1 MRKELMT
8 LACVL
13 AAAGSAA
20 QDAEEFRNPPA
31 AYRPVPLWFWNNTR
45 IERPAAVEQFRTFT
59 SRDGYGGCA
68 ILPFGGNF
76 APEYLSDEYFALYG
90 EIVREAQKAGLAMS
104 LYDEYGFPSGSMG
117 AINGD
122 GTPRFMQRHPEAT
135 IKRLDKYEYP
145 LAPGIA
151 CDIELPREGRLMALV
166 AMDSLTREVRPLS
179 GRIADGRIRWTPPA
193 GAWKLLCFTCVKD
206 GDPNVDYLDPDAV
219 RLFVE
224 ETHQRYYDRFP
235 EAFGKVITETFCDE
249 PTLYRAQGRIWTE
262 RFNERFEAAYGF
274 SPEALYPA
282 LWYDIGPETAAARN
296 YLFGFRARLY
306 AEGFMKTIHE
316 WAAAHGIRSTGHQ
329 DQEEVLNPVSV
340 SGDLMLCG
348 KYMDVPGIDKIGGDR
363 PAELYYKVVSSSAA
377 NWDKQLV
384 MSETFGAMGNIPVRE
399 LYTIAMEQYTKG
411 INQLIP
417 HAVWYNDRDVTFL
430 PELSYR
436 NPLYNEALPGF
447 NRFLAR
453 LNYMLQPQGR
463 TVADIAVLYPIH
475 SLQAG
480 HYLDGPEGYYAG
492 GVKIPGTDY
501 IRVAAMLNDTLSR
514 DFTYL
519 HPEVLEKCPVRK
531 GMLHLD
537 NEVNHQHYRVLV
549 LPGVKCISPE
559 CLRTV
564 ERFRRAGGRVIFTT
578 ALPESSTVFGVD
590 AADVAARV
598 RAMLSAR
605 KNPAVFLPAP
615 DTESLAEA
623 LEAAFTPDVTVDGAP
638 GLRYIHRLCGGRHIY
653 YFANLGTGTAEANIL
668 LRDGVKLRSF
678 DPHTGDSAPYTT
690 QTTAQGTRLHLTL
703 PATRSL
709 FLVSE

>member
-1 MRKELMT
+1 MRKNL
-8 LACVL
+8 LLL
-13 AAAGSAA
+13 AALLIATGATA
-20 QDAEEFRNPPA
+20 QTADGFRNPPA
-31 AYRPVPLWFWNNTR
+31 EYRPVPLWFWNNTR
-45 IERPAAVEQFRTFT
+45 IERPAAVKQFRTFT
-59 SRDGYGGCA
+59 QRDSYGGCA
-68 ILPFGGNF
+68 VLPFGGNF

-90 EIVREAQKAGLAMS
+90 EIIREARDARLTMS

-135 IKRLDKYEYP
+135 IKRLDKYEYS
-145 LAPGIA
+145 LTAGA
-151 CDIELPREGRLMALV
+151 ECDIELPHEGRLMSLV
-166 AMDSLTREVRPLS
+166 AMDSLTLEIRPLS
-179 GRIADGRIRWTPPA
+179 GRIANGRIRWAPPA

-224 ETHQRYYDRFP
+224 DTHQRYYDRFP
-235 EAFGKVITETFCDE
+235 EAFGTVITETFCDE

-262 RFNERFEAAYGF
+262 GFNERFEAAYGF
-274 SPEALYPA
+274 SPETLYPA

-296 YLFGFRARLY
+296 HLFGLRAQLY

-363 PAELYYKVVSSSAA
+363 PAELFYKVVSSSAA

-399 LYTIAMEQYTKG
+399 LYTTAMEQYTKG

-436 NPLYNEALPGF
+436 NPLYNEALPDF

-453 LNYMLQPQGR
+453 LNYLLQPAGR
-463 TVADIAVLYPIH
+463 TVADIAVLYPIQT
-475 SLQAG
+475 LQAG

-492 GVKIPGTDY
+492 GVKIPDTDY

-519 HPEVLEKCPVRK
+519 HPEVLERCPVRK

-537 NEVNHQHYRVLV
+537 NKVNSQHYRVLI

-559 CLRTV
+559 CLRTA

-578 ALPESSTVFGVD
+578 ALPECSTQFSVP
-590 AADVAARV
+590 AAEVSARV
-598 RAMLSAR
+598 QEMLTAR
-605 KNPAVFLPAP
+605 KNPALFLPAP
-615 DTESLAEA
+615 DTETLSKA
-623 LEAAFTPDVTVDGAP
+623 LETEFTPDVMVDGAP
-638 GLRYIHRLCGGRHIY
+638 GLRYIHRVCGGRHIY
-653 YFANLGTGTAEANIL
+653 YFANTGAETARAEIL
-668 LRDGVKLRSF
+668 LRNRVKLRSF
-678 DPHTGDSAPYTT
+678 DPHTGENTPFEAETAP
-690 QTTAQGTRLHLTL
+690 AGTRLNLTL
-703 PATRSL
+703 PAARSL

>member
-1 MRKELMT
+1 MRKNL
-8 LACVL
+8 LLL
-13 AAAGSAA
+13 AALLIATGATA
-20 QDAEEFRNPPA
+20 QTANGFRNPPA
-31 AYRPVPLWFWNNTR
+31 EYRPVPLWFWNNTR
-45 IERPAAVEQFRTFT
+45 IERPAAVKQFRTFT
-59 SRDGYGGCA
+59 QRDGYGGCA
-68 ILPFGGNF
+68 VLPFGGNF

-90 EIVREAQKAGLAMS
+90 EIIREARDARLTMS

-135 IKRLDKYEYP
+135 IKRLDKYEYS
-145 LAPGIA
+145 LTAGA
-151 CDIELPREGRLMALV
+151 ECDIELPHEGRLMSLV
-166 AMDSLTREVRPLS
+166 AMDSLTLEIRPLS
-179 GRIADGRIRWTPPA
+179 GRIANGRIRWTPPA

-224 ETHQRYYDRFP
+224 DTHQRYYDRFP
-235 EAFGKVITETFCDE
+235 EAFGTVITETFCDE

-262 RFNERFEAAYGF
+262 GFNERFEAVYGF
-274 SPEALYPA
+274 SPETLYPA

-296 YLFGFRARLY
+296 HLFGLRAQLY

-363 PAELYYKVVSSSAA
+363 PAELFYKVVSSSAA

-399 LYTIAMEQYTKG
+399 LYTTAMEQYTKG

-436 NPLYNEALPGF
+436 NPLYNEALPDF

-453 LNYMLQPQGR
+453 LNYLLQPAGR
-463 TVADIAVLYPIH
+463 TVADIAVLYPIQT
-475 SLQAG
+475 LQAG

-492 GVKIPGTDY
+492 GVKIPDTDY

-519 HPEVLEKCPVRK
+519 HPEVLEHCPVRK

-537 NEVNHQHYRVLV
+537 NKVNSQHYRVLI

-559 CLRTV
+559 CLRTA

-578 ALPESSTVFGVD
+578 ALPECSTQFGVP
-590 AADVAARV
+590 AAEVSARV
-598 RAMLSAR
+598 QEMLTAR
-605 KNPAVFLPAP
+605 KNPALFLPAP
-615 DTESLAEA
+615 DTETLSKA
-623 LEAAFTPDVTVDGAP
+623 LETEFTPDVMVDGAP
-638 GLRYIHRLCGGRHIY
+638 GLRYIHRVCGGRHIY
-653 YFANLGTGTAEANIL
+653 YFANIGAETARAEIL
-668 LRDGVKLRSF
+668 LRDRVKLRRF
-678 DPHTGDSAPYTT
+678 DPHTGENTPFEAETAP
-690 QTTAQGTRLHLTL
+690 AGTRLNLTL
-703 PATRSL
+703 PAASSL